1 MFAQHDLSVA
11 VNRKGLQHHVEALA
25 VLVRKCH
32 ADIEPVIVMLRSLL
46 IEYPGRG
53 YWARKAAG
61 QKVTENTYA
70 TMTTF

>member
-1 MFAQHDLSVA
+1 M
-11 VNRKGLQHHVEALA
+11 
-25 VLVRKCH
+25 
-32 ADIEPVIVMLRSLL
+32 